1 MLTSIDDL
9 FFKKPQLTLDLGIIV
24 AGNCKASFHPI
35 LDVTVGIVAG
45 NCKASFHPILDV
57 TVGIVS
63 GNCKASFHPILDVT
77 VVISFCWYCCWKLLS
92 QLPSDFVDANLQAT
106 PRAVDD
112 RQNTYINI

>member
-9 FFKKPQLTLDLGIIV
+9 FFKKPQLTLDLGI
-24 AGNCKASFHPI
+24 
-35 LDVTVGIVAG
+35 IVAG

-77 VVISFCWYCCWKLLS
+77 VVISFCWYCCRKLLS

>member
-9 FFKKPQLTLDLGIIV
+9 FFKKPQLTLDLGI
-24 AGNCKASFHPI
+24 
-35 LDVTVGIVAG
+35 IVAG

-77 VVISFCWYCCWKLLS
+77 VVISFCWCCCWKLLS

>member
-9 FFKKPQLTLDLGIIV
+9 FFKKPQLTLDLGI
-24 AGNCKASFHPI
+24 
-35 LDVTVGIVAG
+35 IVAG